1 MKSDKMTLIAGGLL
15 VGALVYKFAPK
26 LKMMAEEAEE
36 QNLFSKLVSMF
47 TKKEEE
53 TPVEK
58 PRVYDYGSIEIPEPV
73 SGMGGRSVGQTSLET
88 SVTPIAGIGQ
98 NSSGRIIGGY

>member
-1 MKSDKMTLIAGGLL
+1 
-15 VGALVYKFAPK
+15 
-26 LKMMAEEAEE
+26 
-36 QNLFSKLVSMF
+36 MF

-73 SGMGGRSVGQTSLET
+73 SGMGGRSETSLEL
-88 SVTPIAGIGQ
+88 VTLLQ
-98 NSSGRIIGGY
+98 ELTKLCR

>member
-1 MKSDKMTLIAGGLL
+1 MKSDTVYMIGCGLL
-15 VGALVYKFAPK
+15 IGYGIYKLDK

-36 QNLFSKLVSMF
+36 QNLFSKLISMF

-53 TPVEK
+53 VPVEK

-73 SGMGGRSVGQTSLET
+73 LGMGGRSVGQTSLET